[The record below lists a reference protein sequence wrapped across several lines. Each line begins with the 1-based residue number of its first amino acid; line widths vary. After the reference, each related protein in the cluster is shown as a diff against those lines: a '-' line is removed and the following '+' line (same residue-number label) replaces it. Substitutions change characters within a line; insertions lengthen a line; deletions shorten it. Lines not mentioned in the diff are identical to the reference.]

1 MVLVS
6 LAKSNIEKTQSSH
19 TLPSVGGKS
28 NSGNTGVMIHVGTH
42 TESDNTAPT
51 VPGRETV
58 LNLVND
64 SSSDTLDTSSA
75 IYHSGRAWNITGPQ
89 K

>member
-1 MVLVS
+1 MS

-19 TLPSVGGKS
+19 TLPFVGGKS

-42 TESDNTAPT
+42 TERDNTAPA
-51 VPGRETV
+51 VPGEEGRETV